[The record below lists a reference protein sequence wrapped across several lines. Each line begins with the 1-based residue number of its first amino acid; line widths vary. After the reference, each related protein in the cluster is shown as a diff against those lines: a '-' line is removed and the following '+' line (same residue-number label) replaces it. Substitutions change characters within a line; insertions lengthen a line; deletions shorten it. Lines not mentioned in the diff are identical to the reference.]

1 MNRPLRHIFLVCAAW
16 VLLGGCAQNSS
27 LLTPAPELNPVGS
40 GLVQPMVMRM
50 PSGLQ
55 AASMQSHVNAFN
67 GSKADLFRDRRAKHI
82 GDVVTVSISIDDQ
95 ASLNSNISRSRDS
108 NIGSGLDIALDWLG
122 LTHSGSAGLDAST
135 DSSSSGKGS
144 ISRSERI
151 QLSVA
156 ALVTQK
162 LSNGYLVI
170 AGTQEVR
177 INNEVRELTVAG
189 IVDPVHVTADNTI
202 PYDKI
207 AEARISYG
215 GRGRVSDVQQPGF
228 GQQLFDKYAPF

>member
-1 MNRPLRHIFLVCAAW
+1 MVRRQTILVVAVCAL
-16 VLLGGCAQNSS
+16 LLGGCAQGVN
-27 LLTPAPELNPVGS
+27 LLAPAPELNPVGS

-50 PSGLQ
+50 PANFQ
-55 AASMQSHVNAFN
+55 AATMQRDASGFK
-67 GSKADLFRDRRAKHI
+67 GSKTDLFRDRRAKQI
-82 GDVVTVSISIDDQ
+82 GDVVTVAISIDDQ
-95 ASLNSNISRSRDS
+95 ASLNSNITRSRGA
-108 NIGSGLDIALDWLG
+108 NIGSGFDLALDWLG
-122 LTHSGSAGLDAST
+122 LANTGSATLDAST
-135 DSSSSGKGS
+135 DSSSNGKGS

-151 QLSVA
+151 ELSVA
-156 ALVTQK
+156 ALVTQE
-162 LSNGYLVI
+162 LPNGYLVI

-215 GRGRVSDVQQPGF
+215 GANTRPSPHVWRHYGF
-228 GQQLFDKYAPF
+228 EQAQR